1 MTLVVERYESIFETP
16 PQIWQ
21 YLAMF
26 EVCRTEL
33 KSWATELREQIEAYT
48 RRHRRS
54 GGASQKPKKHRK
66 GKGVLLDDDEDAAG
80 NGGLDYWSRPESWR
94 KSARRNLN
102 YHISSSRLL
111 RFKAAW
117 ADFSLNL
124 TGKELFRVARPYFKR
139 MVGVA
144 SRTFRNARFEGDRAP
159 ALLFASNSYAEVCW
173 FGWSSF
179 VFFLFFLFAKLGS
192 WRALLIEGANFS

>member
-1 MTLVVERYESIFETP
+1 MVHAVMTLVVERYESIFETP

-54 GGASQKPKKHRK
+54 GGAKSQTGGKKQNRE
-66 GKGVLLDDDEDAAG
+66 GKGVLLDDEDDVAVAG
-80 NGGLDYWSRPESWR
+80 IEDVDYWSRPESWR

-117 ADFSLNL
+117 ADFTLNL
-124 TGKELFRVARPYFKR
+124 TGKEFFRVARPYFKR

-144 SRTFRNARFEGDRAP
+144 SRTFRNAHFEGDRAP
-159 ALLFASNSYAEVCW
+159 ALLFASNSYAEV
-173 FGWSSF
+173 
-179 VFFLFFLFAKLGS
+179 
-192 WRALLIEGANFS
+192 RALA